1 MKRFELEKD
10 LAIEYRSNLE
20 KQAEVIEELYESR
33 FIHAFLYELGATGAV
48 IEIQWKRFDQFEYM
62 VLEPREAEEMDTFVW
77 ALADFEWLVI
87 SPDERMQLQR
97 LLISLGT
104 RGIQTA

>member
-1 MKRFELEKD
+1 MKRFELEKNF
-10 LAIEYRSNLE
+10 ANEYRNKLE
-20 KQAEVIEELYESR
+20 KQAELIEELYDSR
-33 FIHAFLYELGATGAV
+33 YIQAFLYEMGGSGAV
-48 IEIQWKRFDQFEYM
+48 IEIQWKKYDQYEFM
-62 VLEPREAEEMDTFVW
+62 VLEPREADEMDTFIW

-104 RGIQTA
+104 KGIQTA

>member
-1 MKRFELEKD
+1 MKRFELEKNQ
-10 LAIEYRSNLE
+10 AIEYRNTLE
-20 KQAEVIEELYESR
+20 KEAELIEELYESHY
-33 FIHAFLYELGATGAV
+33 IHATLYQLGPIGAV
-48 IEIQWKRFDQFEYM
+48 IEIQWKRFDQYEFM
-62 VLEPREAEEMDTFVW
+62 ILEPREADEMDTFIW

-87 SPDERMQLQR
+87 NPDERMQLQR